1 MSKLK
6 QIFTNVRVI
15 ILLAALLLSIIAISP
30 SFDQTQRL
38 AIRSIMPNSAAD
50 LAGMESPEPGSLPMS
65 RDILISIDD
74 IPIHSLTD
82 YYDTVANLGVNQTV
96 MIRTRDARFPYRLIT
111 QPIINQTIVGYE
123 IQIVNITNETINET
137 TNQTTNE
144 TSQIEEEVP
153 IIDGTILGTEDLGIV
168 LYNAPK
174 SNIRLGLDL
183 EGGVRVML
191 EPEEFVSQEDMD
203 LIISSLEQRLNVY
216 GLSDIMIRSASDLE
230 GNQFIIVEIPG
241 ANEEEVRG
249 LIGEQGRF
257 EARIGDNIAFTGGDD
272 VRYVCRTAECSGL
285 DPNRGCGPS
294 EDGGWACSFRFSISL
309 SNEAAQR
316 QAALTQELTVISDAG
331 GQYLSEDLDLY
342 LDDELVDTLR
352 IGAELRGQA
361 STDISISGSGS
372 GATRDAAVQDA
383 LDSMRTL
390 QTLLITG
397 SLPVSLDIVKTDA
410 VSPTLG
416 ADFIDNAVFVGLL
429 ALLTVV
435 VVVLIRYRNPKVA
448 LPMALT
454 MFAEVIIILG
464 SAALFRWNLDLASIA
479 GIIIVAGT
487 GVDHLVVI
495 TDSVLKGEKSDMSWK
510 EKIKSAFSVIMI
522 AYLTT
527 TAAMMFLFAAGAGIL
542 RGFAFTTILG
552 VSIGV
557 FIARPAYA
565 AIIKILL
572 KD

>member
-1 MSKLK
+1 MSRLK

-15 ILLAALLLSIIAISP
+15 VLLAALLLSIVAISP

-38 AIRSIMPNSAAD
+38 AIRSITPNSAAD

-74 IPIHSLTD
+74 IPIHTLTD
-82 YYDTVANLGVNQTV
+82 YYNAISGLGVNQTV
-96 MIRTRDARFPYRLIT
+96 MVRTRDARFPYRLIT
-111 QPIINQTIVGYE
+111 QPIINHTVVGYE
-123 IQIVNITNETINET
+123 TQVVNVTNET
-137 TNQTTNE
+137 TNE
-144 TSQIEEEVP
+144 TYQVEEEIP
-153 IIDGTILGTEDLGIV
+153 IIDGTVLGTEDLGII

-203 LIISSLEQRLNVY
+203 LILSGLEQRLNVY
-216 GLSDIMIRSASDLE
+216 GLSDIMIRAASDLE

-257 EARIGDNIAFTGGDD
+257 EARIGDGIAFTGGDD

-285 DPNRGCGPS
+285 DPNRGCGRS
-294 EDGGWACSFRFSISL
+294 EDGSWVCSFRFSISL

-316 QAALTQELTVISDAG
+316 QAALTQELTIISDAG

-383 LDSMRTL
+383 LDSMKTL

-429 ALLTVV
+429 ALLTVA

-448 LPMALT
+448 FPMALT
-454 MFAEVIIILG
+454 MFVEVIIILG

>member
-1 MSKLK
+1 MNKFRS
-6 QIFTNVRVI
+6 IFKNVRVI
-15 ILLAALLLSIIAISP
+15 ILLAALLLSIFAIRP
-30 SFDQTQRL
+30 SFDTTDRL
-38 AIRSIMPNSAAD
+38 AIRSIRPNSAAD
-50 LAGMESPEPGSLPMS
+50 FAGMQSPEPGSLPMS
-65 RDILISIDD
+65 RDVLISIND
-74 IPIHSLTD
+74 IQINTLSD
-82 YYDTVANLGVNQTV
+82 YYNVVNTLGPNQTV
-96 MIRTRDARFPYRLIT
+96 LVRTQEARFPYRLTT
-111 QPIINQTIVGYE
+111 QPIINQTIIGYE
-123 IQIVNITNETINET
+123 IQIVNATNET
-137 TNQTTNE
+137 TNE
-144 TSQIEEEVP
+144 TYQVEEEIP

-191 EPEEFVSQEDMD
+191 EPEEPVTQEDMD
-203 LIISSLEQRLNVY
+203 LILSSLEQRLNVY

-241 ANEEEVRG
+241 ANEDEVRS

-257 EARIGDNIAFTGGDD
+257 EAKIGDGIAFTGGDD
-272 VRYVCRTAECSGL
+272 VRYVCRTAECSGI
-285 DPNRGCGPS
+285 DPNIGCNIG
-294 EDGGWACSFRFSISL
+294 EDGGWFCSFRFSITL

-316 QAALTQELTVISDAG
+316 QAALTRELDIVYENNRE
-331 GQYLSEDLDLY
+331 YLSSNLDLY

-361 STDISISGSGS
+361 STDIAISGSGS
-372 GATRDAAVQDA
+372 GSTRDAAVQDT
-383 LDSMRTL
+383 LENMKKL

-410 VSPTLG
+410 VSPLLG
-416 ADFIDNAVFVGLL
+416 ADFIDNAILVGLL
-429 ALLTVV
+429 AMLTVAIA
-435 VVVLIRYRNPKVA
+435 VLIRYRSFKIA
-448 LPMALT
+448 LPMAVT
-454 MFAEVIIILG
+454 MFLEVIIILG
-464 SAALFRWNLDLASIA
+464 IASLLRWNLDLAAIA

-487 GVDHLVVI
+487 GVDHLIVI
-495 TDSVLKGEKSDMSWK
+495 TDSVVKGEKFDMSWK

-542 RGFAFTTILG
+542 RGFALTTILG

>member
-1 MSKLK
+1 MKK
-6 QIFTNVRVI
+6 VKEIFTNVRVI
-15 ILLAALLLSIIAISP
+15 ILLAALLLSVIAISP

-38 AIRSIMPNSAAD
+38 AIRSIAPNSAAD
-50 LAGMESPEPGSLPMS
+50 LAGMESPEAGSLPMS
-65 RDILISIDD
+65 RDILISIDE
-74 IPIHSLTD
+74 IQIHTLTD
-82 YYDTVANLGVNQTV
+82 FYDVVSTLGTNQTV
-96 MIRTRDARFPYRLIT
+96 MVRTRDARFPYRLIT
-111 QPIINQTIVGYE
+111 QPIINETVVGFE
-123 IQIVNITNETINET
+123 TQIVNVTNET
-137 TNQTTNE
+137 TNE
-144 TSQIEEEVP
+144 TLQVEEEIP
-153 IIDGTILGTEDLGIV
+153 IIDGSILGTQDLGIV

-203 LIISSLEQRLNVY
+203 LIISGLEQRLNVY

-257 EARIGDNIAFTGGDD
+257 EARIGDDIAFTGGDD
-272 VRYVCRTAECSGL
+272 VRYVCRTADCSGL
-285 DPNRGCGPS
+285 DPNRGCGPN

-316 QAALTQELTVISDAG
+316 QAGLTQQLAVISDAG
-331 GQYLSEDLDLY
+331 GQFLSENLDLY
-342 LDDELVDTLR
+342 LDDEMVDSLR

-383 LDSMRTL
+383 LDNMRRL

-397 SLPVSLDIVKTDA
+397 SLPVSLEIVQTNA

-416 ADFIDNAVFVGLL
+416 SDFISNAIFVGLL
-429 ALLTVV
+429 ALFTVA

-448 LPMALT
+448 LPMTIT
-454 MFAEVIIILG
+454 MFAEVVIILG

-495 TDSVLKGEKSDMSWK
+495 TDSVLKGERSNTSWK
-510 EKIKSAFSVIMI
+510 EKIKGAFSVIMT

-572 KD
+572 KE